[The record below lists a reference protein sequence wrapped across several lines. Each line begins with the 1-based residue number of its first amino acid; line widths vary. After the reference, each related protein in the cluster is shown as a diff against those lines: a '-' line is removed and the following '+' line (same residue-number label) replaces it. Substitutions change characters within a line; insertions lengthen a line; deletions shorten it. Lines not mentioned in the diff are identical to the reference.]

1 MSEFLEEHL
10 YSRIQLV
17 SCLRKLTSIP
27 KKHSVIVKFD
37 VSCTICTYTFTFFVF
52 ITLKYFVLITVAGAS
67 TLLSSPCSTVTVNFL
82 PQRPS
87 ITPVITSPSMECS
100 QQDILSQPTSCVTIV
115 SNAHT
120 TFSSNP
126 VCLTTNNSV
135 VTSISG
141 QVIST
146 VTTTAGRCALLI
158 FY

>member
-1 MSEFLEEHL
+1 MYVYVHL
-10 YSRIQLV
+10 
-17 SCLRKLTSIP
+17 
-27 KKHSVIVKFD
+27 
-37 VSCTICTYTFTFFVF
+37 FVF

-67 TLLSSPCSTVTVNFL
+67 TVLSSPCSTVTVNFL
-82 PQRPS
+82 PRRS
-87 ITPVITSPSMECS
+87 LITPVITSPGMECS

-120 TFSSNP
+120 TGTFSSNP
-126 VCLTTNNSV
+126 VTTLSVVECLTTNNSV

-146 VTTTAGRCALLI
+146 VTTTAGRSALLI